1 MELDD
6 HRLAHELRDLLT
18 NLIRAAVLSDHPE
31 AASYRREALRLH
43 DLVRA
48 GHDPAEL
55 ARIHVDGLWT
65 MAVEAAAHTPALQDA
80 PLQVSRRF
88 PAVAP
93 ITLGDL
99 VEPGLALPTIEERIR
114 QAASTG

>member
-1 MELDD
+1 MEPDE

-55 ARIHVDGLWT
+55 ARIRLDGLWT
-65 MAVEAAAHTPALQDA
+65 MAVEAAAHTPALEDA

-88 PAVAP
+88 PATSPVS
-93 ITLGDL
+93 LGEL
-99 VEPGLALPTIEERIR
+99 VEPGLALPALEERIR